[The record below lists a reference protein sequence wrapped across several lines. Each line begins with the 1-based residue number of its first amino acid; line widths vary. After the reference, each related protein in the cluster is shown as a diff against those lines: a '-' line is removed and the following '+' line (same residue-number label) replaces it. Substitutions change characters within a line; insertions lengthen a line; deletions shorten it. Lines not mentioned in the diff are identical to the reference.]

1 MERLIRE
8 NQFLELVSR
17 PEADFLSRFPHFWS
31 GTDHEALFERLS
43 EYIEPTFDTE
53 AGVSTLRVRAFRPE
67 DARAIVL
74 ALLSHAEE
82 LINKLND
89 RAKDDAIAYAEEV
102 VGRAE
107 AKVKDVQARI
117 ADFRNRESV
126 FDPARQAAASLEL
139 IARLTAEAAEL
150 KATLGEISGNSPD
163 SPKVEAVRSRI
174 RALDDQITEQRAVIT
189 GGEHSLAPKLAEY
202 EKLVL
207 ERELAVKSVV
217 TAFVSL
223 ENARE
228 EGLRK
233 QLYLERMVEPNLPDH
248 SIYPRKLEAIL
259 CAALIYLVVYWI
271 CRHSPARH

>member
-1 MERLIRE
+1 MSVAEPKLPHLGNLIPREEADNRAEPVACRQKPGIARQLIRRASANLLFIFCFAVPVMLTAIYYLFDASSMYISESRFIVRSSVISPRLGVAGSNVGQVSNLVRTNDDTQSVNAYLFSRDAMERLIRE

-117 ADFRNRESV
+117 ADF
-126 FDPARQAAASLEL
+126 AIAS
-139 IARLTAEAAEL
+139 
-150 KATLGEISGNSPD
+150 
-163 SPKVEAVRSRI
+163 
-174 RALDDQITEQRAVIT
+174 
-189 GGEHSLAPKLAEY
+189 
-202 EKLVL
+202 
-207 ERELAVKSVV
+207 
-217 TAFVSL
+217 
-223 ENARE
+223 
-228 EGLRK
+228 
-233 QLYLERMVEPNLPDH
+233 
-248 SIYPRKLEAIL
+248 
-259 CAALIYLVVYWI
+259 
-271 CRHSPARH
+271 